1 MTAAAAAPCTRPGV
15 HVVAHP
21 GSEAPRP
28 WTAIARTGVHDGS
41 LRRGFDLGHDAE
53 QTALYAGLAVLQTP
67 SSLPRP

>member
-1 MTAAAAAPCTRPGV
+1 MTAATPGPRPHPGAD
-15 HVVAHP
+15 VVARL

-28 WTAIARTGVHDGS
+28 WTAIAQTGIHDGS

-53 QTALYAGLAVLQTP
+53 QTALDAGLAVLQTP